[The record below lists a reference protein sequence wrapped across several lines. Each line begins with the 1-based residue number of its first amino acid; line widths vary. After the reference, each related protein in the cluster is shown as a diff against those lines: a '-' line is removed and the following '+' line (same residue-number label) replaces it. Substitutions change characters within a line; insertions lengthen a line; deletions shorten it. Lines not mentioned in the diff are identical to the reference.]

1 LGNFLGV
8 AGGAGAGAIAGGGL
22 ANRPSTPPADRLG
35 AGLANRPSTLPAERP
50 GAGIG
55 NRPGTGVDRPSQ
67 RPSERPNWGDWSEGR
82 DDRWNDRV
90 NDRHDAWNDWQDNSQ
105 QRRDDFQQN
114 RDNRW
119 NDIENARN
127 DRQDWRSD
135 NREDW
140 QNHREDMWEY
150 RGDRCEEIWDNARD
164 FYDDV
169 FDDRWWGACGWY
181 RPYGIGWGGV
191 YARNPWWW
199 WAPVTIGA
207 VAGFVDAIIPDP
219 VYIDYG
225 TTVVYQGDTVYV
237 NQQPMPV
244 KEYTEPIINLAVTV
258 EQPPPPLPPEEGEPV
273 EWMPLGVF
281 ALAQEEKGDPVM
293 LFQLSINKEGV
304 ISGGSESTLTGDQKT
319 VAGSVNK
326 QTQDVAW
333 RLGENKETVY
343 ATSLG
348 NLTRDVSPIT
358 IHFGD
363 GQIQTWLLVRLPPPT
378 EAETEA
384 AIPAVDRNPPPA
396 GALPTAKSPGQPV
409 PPPPPAA
416 KTN

>member
-1 LGNFLGV
+1 
-8 AGGAGAGAIAGGGL
+8 
-22 ANRPSTPPADRLG
+22 
-35 AGLANRPSTLPAERP
+35 
-50 GAGIG
+50 
-55 NRPGTGVDRPSQ
+55 
-67 RPSERPNWGDWSEGR
+67 
-82 DDRWNDRV
+82 
-90 NDRHDAWNDWQDNSQ
+90 
-105 QRRDDFQQN
+105 
-114 RDNRW
+114 
-119 NDIENARN
+119 
-127 DRQDWRSD
+127 
-135 NREDW
+135 
-140 QNHREDMWEY
+140 
-150 RGDRCEEIWDNARD
+150 
-164 FYDDV
+164 
-169 FDDRWWGACGWY
+169 
-181 RPYGIGWGGV
+181 
-191 YARNPWWW
+191 
-199 WAPVTIGA
+199 
-207 VAGFVDAIIPDP
+207 
-219 VYIDYG
+219 
-225 TTVVYQGDTVYV
+225 
-237 NQQPMPV
+237 MPV